1 MALHDPRPTDLSDLS
16 SQFYLQEADVGKPRA
31 ASCRDRLAELNKAVD
46 VSVVTGDITESLL
59 RKFQVYFQGGYFM
72 IIRRHSLFP
81 FITID
86 FTFQMQCVSDGAKAL
101 V

>member
-59 RKFQVYFQGGYFM
+59 SKFQVNSQEGCRM
-72 IIRRHSLFP
+72 ILAP
-81 FITID
+81 
-86 FTFQMQCVSDGAKAL
+86 VSISEAVFLTAL
-101 V
+101 